1 MYRAPELIDQYNSA
15 VSDERSDVW
24 ALGCLLY
31 LLASCKHPFQDAGNL
46 SILNHDYH
54 MNEVRLPLRLCDLV
68 RACLLPNTERISLDG
83 MIEVLK
89 GERDVEVTETIANLR
104 AKHAKMKQRAQK
116 VNGLNI
122 QDDWA

>member
-1 MYRAPELIDQYNSA
+1 
-15 VSDERSDVW
+15 
-24 ALGCLLY
+24 
-31 LLASCKHPFQDAGNL
+31 
-46 SILNHDYH
+46 
-54 MNEVRLPLRLCDLV
+54 MNELRLPLRLCDLV

-104 AKHAKMKQRAQK
+104 VKHSKMKQRAQK